1 MSTDATPSWSGYIF
15 QGEVALCKAIET
27 IINLGDNIP
36 DNYCLKLEED
46 EDFSLKTNTLE
57 VFQVKAYLSKDSDKI
72 SKYKDV
78 IEELIN
84 KYYYSKKVEVDPT
97 DRRKR
102 IKTYSNNVRK
112 RPIKCSLITD
122 KKIIDFPTNLS
133 TFDTRFQLDTN
144 YFESIQGI
152 YTLENI
158 NQKLKDVIKSY
169 LNNPNLIEYDLE
181 NKISFC
187 CKTICDLVKKRHQ
200 SKEKESI
207 KLNTIKKW
215 IEDSSISFTEEI
227 CWYEITKIFLNSISE
242 GIDNYD
248 LTNEEELQAYS
259 KIQQS
264 LIEFENLSTVEM
276 VNLLKSYLTPHKK
289 LNNNDLRNSYGT
301 FIDNATVK
309 NVILKGIK
317 KIKINPIYKKLQFI
331 KTSGDNIS
339 RYQLLIHNQE
349 FDDDNAGKKEFQKHC
364 EMIYQNPITKDI
376 DYFIT
381 KGLNKEKDEVK
392 ARLFEITDIENNS
405 DDSNYFGFKTID
417 NSISELNNEN
427 NN

>member
-46 EDFSLKTNTLE
+46 EDFSITTDKFET
-57 VFQVKAYLSKDSDKI
+57 FQVKAYTEHNYTKYKKAWNDMMGRFPNNSDNNFLYLQKTDVDLSKFNDVTNSDKLNTNVI
-72 SKYKDV
+72 S
-78 IEELIN
+78 
-84 KYYYSKKVEVDPT
+84 
-97 DRRKR
+97 
-102 IKTYSNNVRK
+102 
-112 RPIKCSLITD
+112 
-122 KKIIDFPTNLS
+122 
-133 TFDTRFQLDTN
+133 
-144 YFESIQGI
+144 GI

-158 NQKLKDVIKSY
+158 ASLLNEKIKDLYQNLNDDDVILKRNFCSY
-169 LNNPNLIEYDLE
+169 
-181 NKISFC
+181 KISE
-187 CKTICDLVKKRHQ
+187 IIKKRHRT
-200 SKEKESI
+200 KEVESI
-207 KLNTIKKW
+207 PLNIIKNW
-215 IEDSSISFTEEI
+215 LISSPIAFTEEI

-248 LTNEEELQAYS
+248 LTNEEELESYS

-264 LIEFENLSTVEM
+264 LIEFENLSTVDM
-276 VNLLKSYLTPHKK
+276 IILLKSYLTPHKK

-331 KTSGDNIS
+331 KTSGGNTS

-364 EMIYQNPITKDI
+364 EMIYQNPNTKDI

-392 ARLFEITDIENNS
+392 ARLCEITDIENNS

-417 NSISELNNEN
+417 NSITELNNEN